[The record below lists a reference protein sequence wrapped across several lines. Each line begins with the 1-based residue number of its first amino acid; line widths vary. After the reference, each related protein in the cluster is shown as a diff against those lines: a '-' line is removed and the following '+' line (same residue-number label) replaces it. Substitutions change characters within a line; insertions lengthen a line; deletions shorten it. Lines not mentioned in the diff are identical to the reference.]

1 MKKVI
6 IIITCVVVTLVF
18 STSNV
23 DAKTKYNNLPKAKAY
38 CSKYYKDY
46 KIKVVKMNK
55 IPKNRKSKK
64 VIYIEKVYTKSLGGK
79 NGVIVGTK
87 CKIKYTKKVK
97 KGIKQYCYFV
107 YNPNNNAC
115 DDIIAYTNCNVIECD
130 IPTTSN
136 KQTTKA
142 ESQKKA
148 EEPTQAEEPTTINCP
163 CCDGNNHDCVYWV
176 HNENR
181 HMSEEEIAD
190 FEYWE
195 GHYIDEEGNV
205 CEF

>member
-1 MKKVI
+1 MRNII
-6 IIITCVVVTLVF
+6 IIITCIVVTLVF

-38 CSKYYKDY
+38 CNKYYKDY

-55 IPKNRKSKK
+55 VPKNRKNKK

-79 NGVIVGTK
+79 KGVIVGTNYK
-87 CKIKYTKKVK
+87 VKYSKKVK

-130 IPTTSN
+130 IPT
-136 KQTTKA
+136 
-142 ESQKKA
+142 
-148 EEPTQAEEPTTINCP
+148 EEETTTINCP
-163 CCDGNNHDCVYWV
+163 CCDGNNNNCVYWV
-176 HNENR
+176 HNEHR
-181 HMSEEEIAD
+181 HMTEEEIAD

-195 GHYIDEEGNV
+195 GHYVDMEGNV
-205 CEF
+205 HEF

>member
-1 MKKVI
+1 MKNII
-6 IIITCVVVTLVF
+6 IIITCVVITLVF

-23 DAKTKYNNLPKAKAY
+23 NAKTKYNNLPKAKAY
-38 CSKYYKDY
+38 CHKYYKDY

-55 IPKNRKSKK
+55 VPKNRKSKK

-79 NGVIVGTK
+79 NGVIIGTK
-87 CKIKYTKKVK
+87 CKVKYTKKVK

-115 DDIIAYTNCNVIECD
+115 DDIIAYANCNTIECD

-136 KQTTKA
+136 N
-142 ESQKKA
+142 
-148 EEPTQAEEPTTINCP
+148 EPTTINCP
-163 CCDGNNHDCVYWV
+163 CCDGNNHNCVYWV

-181 HMSEEEIAD
+181 HMTEEEIAD